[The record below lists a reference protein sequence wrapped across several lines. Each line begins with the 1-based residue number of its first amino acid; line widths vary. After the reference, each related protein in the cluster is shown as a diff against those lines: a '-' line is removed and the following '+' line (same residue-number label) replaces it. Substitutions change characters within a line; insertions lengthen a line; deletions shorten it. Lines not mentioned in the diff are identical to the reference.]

1 VDFDQVCC
9 CRAGVFDSG
18 LAAVACGIQV
28 LDCGDTFFAGNRVS
42 DLAAAALMPGDHKQ
56 A

>member
-1 VDFDQVCC
+1 MWTLIKCVVV
-9 CRAGVFDSG
+9 GPVYLILG
-18 LAAVACGIQV
+18 LLLLLVAFRFF
-28 LDCGDTFFAGNRVS
+28 GDTFFAGNRVS